1 MTNIPSEK
9 NCLATTVQ
17 SFGIRHHVFASINQ
31 AQTEIT
37 TIHNVLFVFFLLFLV
52 VFKSMPHVIFDN
64 KGLKI

>member
-31 AQTEIT
+31 VQTEIT
-37 TIHNVLFVFFLLFLV
+37 TIHNVLVFFLLFLV